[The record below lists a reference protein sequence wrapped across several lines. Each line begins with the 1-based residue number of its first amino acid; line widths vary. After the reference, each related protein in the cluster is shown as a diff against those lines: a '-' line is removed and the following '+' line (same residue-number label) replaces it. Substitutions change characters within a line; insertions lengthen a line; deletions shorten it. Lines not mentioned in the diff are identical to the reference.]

1 MDKKTEI
8 KKESKGLP
16 TIAKFG
22 IGCFILLALVGI
34 GLAATGKFLFS
45 RFGANMVK
53 KGIEQKTGVS
63 IDMEKGGEGFVYKDK
78 KTGAE
83 VSIGQGKIPAD
94 FPKDF
99 PLYANATLAGNASGM
114 QEGKKGYWLIF
125 TTKDSAD
132 AVVSFYED
140 KLNSSGWSTDE
151 TMSLGALTTLKVAK
165 NGLVG
170 TVTITTDDEK
180 KDTTIMVTLA
190 PEDGK

>member
-78 KTGAE
+78 R
-83 VSIGQGKIPAD
+83 
-94 FPKDF
+94 
-99 PLYANATLAGNASGM
+99 
-114 QEGKKGYWLIF
+114 QERKLVLVKEKFLLISQR
-125 TTKDSAD
+125 TSRCMPTQH
-132 AVVSFYED
+132 
-140 KLNSSGWSTDE
+140 
-151 TMSLGALTTLKVAK
+151 
-165 NGLVG
+165 
-170 TVTITTDDEK
+170 
-180 KDTTIMVTLA
+180 
-190 PEDGK
+190 